1 MRSRLCA
8 CAGLATVVAACGLLA
23 TFGAGPA
30 RANVYA
36 TDLKFSSPAVNA
48 TSGSATVDL
57 SFRLNE
63 PADTGVTL
71 AIFRADTNAKVREI
85 ALGAK
90 PRGQATWTWDLK
102 DDGGTAV
109 PKGLEYYFK
118 VTASDDGHAKWDQ
131 INFDTDQQCKLPTAW
146 SVAVNKDPNSQ
157 YFGRVYATNS
167 YTGDTSVPPAPQRT
181 CDHGLYAL
189 NADMSDALGQGDAPI
204 TGGVDWSDRWLG
216 PSTVKVGDDGKV
228 YVSCNSDGLSGTW
241 VAPGD
246 LSGNWTALLD
256 PSNVSNYLPYAA
268 CPPAIHGSPTGAFVA
283 GKGVNR
289 YLYWVDED
297 LMVPGD
303 DPNGAKSNMSI
314 WRFWVGPI
322 DHMLTNS
329 PEIFWSD
336 FPNNYMQDFG
346 DGNFCDLAKD
356 KTGNFFISQYSWH
369 GAGLPSLL
377 KIAPDGNAANNYAP
391 LWNAAIAY
399 GNSDP
404 LDMNC
409 KGVAV
414 DDAHDRLFTVGTWG
428 IRNNWDAP
436 GEIRV
441 VTKSTMDLNSVVRIP
456 MNAPE
461 GNLPHP
467 RGMDVDAVGNI
478 YVTDHSI
485 ELLHVYS
492 PADGPNSY
500 TTKSYGRFVAANGDA
515 TKPATPVITV
525 PATTADSSKLS
536 ASWTATG
543 ASYRYAISVTPDDQG
558 EYAVNWTATASNNVT
573 ATGLNLRNNTTYYWY
588 VQAKSASGVWS
599 DVAVSSG
606 TLVARPMTLGE
617 AKELPVGTDVSLANL
632 IVTKTASD
640 QFQAQD
646 VIPLAGARFISTAN
660 PAEGAIISVTGT
672 VSASGPEKT
681 ITVKTI
687 TVTGSA
693 TPKPL
698 GIRASQAG
706 GAPFKGN
713 NGVASD
719 GMLVTVTGKISGW
732 DMQNMYIYVDD
743 GSEAKNDTPAGS
755 VTSVVPG
762 IKAGPTS
769 QAFVN
774 PVEYYKVTGIVRFD
788 VAPGG
793 GYIPRI
799 EPIQDGAPYIELI
812 AP

>member
-1 MRSRLCA
+1 MRSRLCV
-8 CAGLATVVAACGLLA
+8 CAGLATVVAVCGLLT
-23 TFGAGPA
+23 TFSSGPA
-30 RANVYA
+30 RANVFA
-36 TDLKFSSPAVNA
+36 SDLKFSAPAVNA
-48 TSGSATVDL
+48 NAASPSVDL
-57 SFRLNE
+57 AFRLNE
-63 PADTGVTL
+63 PADTAVTL

-85 ALGAK
+85 SLGAK
-90 PRGQATWTWDLK
+90 PRGQVTWTWNLK
-102 DDGGTAV
+102 DDGGTLV

-118 VTASDDGHAKWDQ
+118 VTASDDGHTAWDQ
-131 INFDTDQQCKLPTAW
+131 INSETDQLCKFPLSW
-146 SVAVNKDPNSQ
+146 SVAVNKNPNSR
-157 YFGRVYATNS
+157 YFGRVYVANS
-167 YTGDTSVPPAPQRT
+167 YSGTTSIPPEPQRT

-189 NADMSDALGQGDAPI
+189 NADMSDALGQGDAPL
-204 TGGVDWSDRWLG
+204 TGNVAWTGSELA
-216 PSTVKVGDDGKV
+216 PSTIKIGDDDKV
-228 YVSCNSDGLSGTW
+228 YISSNTDGWSGTW

-256 PSNVSNYLPYAA
+256 PSNVSNYYPYVA
-268 CPPAIHGSPTGAFVA
+268 CPPAIHGSPTAGVVV
-283 GKGVNR
+283 GKGLNR

-322 DHMLTNS
+322 DHTLMTS

-336 FPNNYMQDFG
+336 FPHDYEKDTG
-346 DGNFCDLAKD
+346 EGNFCDLD
-356 KTGNFFISQYSWH
+356 RDIEGNFYMTQYSWAP
-369 GAGLPSLL
+369 GTQPTLL
-377 KIAPDGNAANNYAP
+377 KIAPDGGVTNNYEP
-391 LWNAAIAY
+391 LWNSATAW
-399 GNSDP
+399 GTNDVF
-404 LDMNC
+404 DMNA

-414 DDAHDRLFTVGTWG
+414 DDARNRIFTVSTWG
-428 IRNNWDAP
+428 YRDWETAGVINVINKTTLD
-436 GEIRV
+436 INTIVRV
-441 VTKSTMDLNSVVRIP
+441 PL
-456 MNAPE
+456 NAPA
-461 GNLPHP
+461 GKKPLP
-467 RGMDVDAVGNI
+467 RSISVDAAGNF
-478 YVTDHSI
+478 YVTDKDN
-485 ELLHVYS
+485 ELLSVYS

-500 TTKSYGRFVAANGDA
+500 TTKSYGHFVAANGDA
-515 TKPATPVITV
+515 TKPATPVITA

-558 EYAVNWTATASNNVT
+558 EYAVNWTTTTANNVT

-617 AKELPVGTDVSLANL
+617 AKELPVGTDVSISNL

-672 VSASGPEKT
+672 VSANGPEKT

-743 GSEAKNDTPAGS
+743 GSGAKNDTPAGS
-755 VTSVVPG
+755 VTSAVPG

>member
-1 MRSRLCA
+1 MGSRLCI
-8 CAGLATVVAACGLLA
+8 CAGLATVVAACGLLT
-23 TFGAGPA
+23 TFSSGPA
-30 RANVYA
+30 RANVFA
-36 TDLKFSSPAVNA
+36 SDLKFSAPAVNA
-48 TSGSATVDL
+48 NAASPSVDL
-57 SFRLNE
+57 AFRLNE
-63 PADTGVTL
+63 PADTAVTL

-102 DDGGTAV
+102 DDGGTIV
-109 PKGLEYYFK
+109 PKGQEYYFK
-118 VTASDDGHAKWDQ
+118 VTASDDGHTAWDQ
-131 INFDTDQQCKLPTAW
+131 INFDTDQNCKLPSPW
-146 SVAVNKDPNSQ
+146 SVAVNKDQNCP
-157 YFGRVYATNS
+157 YFGRVYVTNS
-167 YTGDTSVPPAPQRT
+167 YTGDTSIPPAPQRT
-181 CDHGLYAL
+181 CANGMYAL
-189 NADMSDALGQGDAPI
+189 NADMTDALGQGDAPI
-204 TGGVDWSDRWLG
+204 TGGVTWTDHWLC
-216 PSTVKVGDDGKV
+216 PSTVKIGDDNKV
-228 YVSCNSDGLSGTW
+228 YISSNSDSLGGTW

-256 PSNVSNYLPYAA
+256 PANISNYLPYAA
-268 CPPAIHGSPTGAFVA
+268 CPPAIHGSVTGAVMV

-322 DHMLTNS
+322 DHTLMTS

-356 KTGNFFISQYSWH
+356 KEGNFYISQYSWH
-369 GAGLPSLL
+369 PGYLPSLL

-391 LWNAAIAY
+391 IWNPDIAWN
-399 GNSDP
+399 GQDP
-404 LDMNC
+404 LDMNA
-409 KGVAV
+409 KGVVV
-414 DDAHDRLFTVGTWG
+414 DDARNRIFTVATWG
-428 IRNNWDAP
+428 ARDWVAAGVIN
-436 GEIRV
+436 V
-441 VTKSTMDLNSVVRIP
+441 FSKSLDYNSIVRIP
-456 MNAPE
+456 LNAPAGNVAHPRSVSVDAA
-461 GNLPHP
+461 GNL
-467 RGMDVDAVGNI
+467 
-478 YVTDHSI
+478 YVSDNYI

-492 PADGPNSY
+492 PPDGPNSY

-515 TKPATPVITV
+515 TKPAAPVITV

-543 ASYRYAISVTPDDQG
+543 VAYRYAISVTPDDQG
-558 EYAVNWTATASNNVT
+558 EYAVNWTTTTSNNVT

-617 AKELPVGTDVSLANL
+617 AKELPVGTDVSISNL

-743 GSEAKNDTPAGS
+743 GSGAKNDTPAGS

-788 VAPGG
+788 PVSG